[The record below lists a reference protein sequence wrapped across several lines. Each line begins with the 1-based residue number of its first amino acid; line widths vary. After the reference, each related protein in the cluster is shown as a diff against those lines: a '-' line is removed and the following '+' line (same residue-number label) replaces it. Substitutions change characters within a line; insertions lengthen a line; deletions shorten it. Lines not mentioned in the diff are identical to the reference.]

1 MSACI
6 GMEQRRSW
14 DLLIA
19 SVSGVRQP
27 IEIMRSCIE
36 ITCLWGKKTS
46 ETQIGEI
53 KEMLMIA
60 SCQKVINEI
69 RPSLGRVEVKSS
81 QV

>member
-1 MSACI
+1 MF
-6 GMEQRRSW
+6 
-14 DLLIA
+14 
-19 SVSGVRQP
+19 V
-27 IEIMRSCIE
+27 
-36 ITCLWGKKTS
+36 GKKTS